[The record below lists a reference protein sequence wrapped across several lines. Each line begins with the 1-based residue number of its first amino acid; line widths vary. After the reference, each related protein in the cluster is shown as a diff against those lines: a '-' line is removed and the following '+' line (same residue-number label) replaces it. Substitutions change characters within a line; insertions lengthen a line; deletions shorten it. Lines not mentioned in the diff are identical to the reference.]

1 MAMWQPDG
9 GARTRIGVLTPHADV
24 WPEAEFCA
32 MAPDGI
38 SIHAARVHF
47 GAYRPGGA
55 MDPTIAA
62 DPVRKFADPPLV
74 DDAAELLASA
84 PLHAIAYG
92 FTSSSYLRGAADDA
106 RLKERLE
113 KRTRGIPV
121 VITCAAAVTALAALG
136 VTRLALIS
144 SPWFSAE
151 MDQQGVRYFQSQGF
165 EVVHSGPAGLPSD
178 QQAIEPGELY
188 EWVRTQTPDSAE
200 AVFIGGNGLRAV
212 GVIKAGG
219 KSRSPDPD
227 REPGGFLASPCAV
240 GIAPGGRRLW
250 PDIRSSGCC
259 RQKRVMLGERDAV
272 RRVNLNSSRSATAR
286 KNRVRE

>member
-24 WPEAEFCA
+24 WPEAEFGA

-38 SIHAARVHF
+38 SIHAARIPF
-47 GAYRPGGA
+47 GAYKPGGT
-55 MDPTIAA
+55 MDPTIAD
-62 DPVRKFADPPLV
+62 DPVRAFADPPLV

-92 FTSSSYLRGAADDA
+92 FTSSSYVRGAADDA
-106 RLKERLE
+106 KLKERLE
-113 KRTRGIPV
+113 RRTRGPV
-121 VITCAAAVTALAALG
+121 VITCAAAVTALMALG

-144 SPWFSAE
+144 PPWFSAE

-178 QQAIEPGELY
+178 PRASIRDRQQAIQPSELY
-188 EWVRTQTPDSAE
+188 EWVRAKMPNSAE

-212 GVIKAGG
+212 GVIKALEENLDRPILTANQVAFWQALAMSG
-219 KSRSPDPD
+219 S
-227 REPGGFLASPCAV
+227 REPIV
-240 GIAPGGRRLW
+240 GYGRIFGLQVAAAK
-250 PDIRSSGCC
+250 C
-259 RQKRVMLGERDAV
+259 V
-272 RRVNLNSSRSATAR
+272 
-286 KNRVRE
+286 